1 MTKIRVLY
9 IDDEVHNLNAFKAA
23 FRRKYEI
30 YTATGT
36 LEARKILEQVEIPII
51 IADQR
56 MPGTTGIG
64 FFSSIKSA
72 YPNSVRILITAYTEV
87 DALIDAINKGQ
98 IYRFLKKPWDYFDLQ
113 NTISNAYDSYLIKK
127 ELEKKIVELG
137 KTNSE
142 LGRFITCL
150 SNDLR
155 KPILSAMGIINL
167 SKSDQSVADPHG
179 YVDLI
184 EENLMHVD
192 MAFQR
197 MVEYYK
203 NTNHYSINENINF
216 QILIQECIEACKS
229 QNMAVAFRVAVEQ
242 HHQFFGDFYRIG
254 IILDNLISNAV
265 KFRNPKE
272 ADPFVRLFVVTD
284 DEQVEIRIEDNGL
297 GIPDN
302 HLDKI
307 FNLFFHS
314 KNIKNSGPGIGLF
327 VVKEAV
333 ARLEGEIS
341 VSSKPGDGTTFTIT
355 IPNQNDEIRKED
367 SFYSNR

>member
-9 IDDEVHNLNAFKAA
+9 IDDEVHNLNAFRAA

-36 LEARKILEQVEIPII
+36 LEARKILEQLEIPII

-64 FFSSIKSA
+64 FFNSIKSA

-87 DALIDAINKGQ
+87 ESLIDAINKGQ

-113 NTISNAYDSYLIKK
+113 NTIANAYDSYLTKK
-127 ELEKKIVELG
+127 DLEKKIIELG

-155 KPILSAMGIINL
+155 KPILSALGIINL
-167 SKSDQSVADPHG
+167 SKSDQSVEDPNG
-179 YVDLI
+179 YIKII
-184 EENLMHVD
+184 EENLVHVD

-203 NTNHYSINENINF
+203 NTNHHTINDKINF
-216 QILIQECIEACKS
+216 RVLIHECIEACKS
-229 QNMAVAFRVAVEQ
+229 QHVAVSFQVEVEQ
-242 HHQFFGDFYRIG
+242 RQPFFGDFYRIG

-265 KFRNPKE
+265 KFRNPKS
-272 ADPFVRLFVVTD
+272 ADPFVRLSVATD
-284 DEQVEIRIEDNGL
+284 DEQVEIQIEDNGL
-297 GIPDN
+297 GILDD

-327 VVKEAV
+327 VVKEAI
-333 ARLEGEIS
+333 ARLEGKIL
-341 VSSKPGDGTTFTIT
+341 VSSRPGEGTTFTIT
-355 IPNQNDEIRKED
+355 IPNQNDEIRD
-367 SFYSNR
+367 AFYSNRR